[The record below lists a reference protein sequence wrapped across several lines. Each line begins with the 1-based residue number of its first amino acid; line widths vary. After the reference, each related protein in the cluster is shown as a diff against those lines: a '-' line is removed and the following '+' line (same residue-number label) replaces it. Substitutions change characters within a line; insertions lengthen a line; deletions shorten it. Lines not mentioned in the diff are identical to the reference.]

1 MIVINTTVLS
11 NLAAANRL
19 EILRELF
26 GEVLVPSSVYEEI
39 LKGIESGY
47 MFLARIDEALE
58 REHWLS
64 LAHLTGESRR
74 TFKTLLNVLGRGEAA
89 GIAISKER
97 KLTFFSDDKVARK
110 VARDMGVKI
119 SGTIGVLK
127 VAVEEGRISV
137 EEADEVLHRMVKG
150 GYRSPIRSIREVLEG
165 R

>member
-1 MIVINTTVLS
+1 MIVINTPVLS

-74 TFKTLLNVLGRGEAA
+74 TFKTLLNVFLRLPLKRAGFQSRRPMRCCIGWLRGDIVHLSDPLGKSLREGDTRYRRRGKYLVPRPT
-89 GIAISKER
+89 IS
-97 KLTFFSDDKVARK
+97 
-110 VARDMGVKI
+110 
-119 SGTIGVLK
+119 
-127 VAVEEGRISV
+127 
-137 EEADEVLHRMVKG
+137 
-150 GYRSPIRSIREVLEG
+150 P
-165 R
+165 

>member
-1 MIVINTTVLS
+1 MGSLSIVKW
-11 NLAAANRL
+11 APFRL
-19 EILRELF
+19 
-26 GEVLVPSSVYEEI
+26 
-39 LKGIESGY
+39 
-47 MFLARIDEALE
+47 
-58 REHWLS
+58 
-64 LAHLTGESRR
+64 T
-74 TFKTLLNVLGRGEAA
+74 KTNVLGRGEAT